1 MRGGVS
7 NSDYDRNSV
16 RVRLEMTKVL
26 LIDDAPADRRLLR
39 DALEADGFEVEEA
52 EDGQDGLRKLFAS
65 RPDVIILDVLMPN
78 MDGWAVCE
86 RVREFTET
94 PIVMLTS
101 LDREEEIVKGL
112 ELGADDFVSKPVS
125 PRHLIARVKAV
136 ARRAHSHAEETDDF
150 RFDDGTLVV
159 DTAQHEVLLNG
170 STVELSPTEFRLLV
184 ALAEAPGRVHEYASL
199 LKRVWG
205 DEYVDDID
213 FLRVYIWRLRKKL
226 ESDPDKPARI
236 VTERGFG
243 YRFAKAP

>member
-1 MRGGVS
+1 
-7 NSDYDRNSV
+7 
-16 RVRLEMTKVL
+16 MTRVL

-39 DALEADGFEVEEA
+39 DALEADGFEVDEA

-65 RPDVIILDVLMPN
+65 RPDVIVLDVMMPN

-112 ELGADDFVSKPVS
+112 DLGADDFVSKPVS

-136 ARRAHSHAEETDDF
+136 TRRAHSHAEETDDF

-170 STVELSPTEFRLLV
+170 QAVELSPTEFKLLV

-226 ESDPDKPARI
+226 ESDPDTPARI
-236 VTERGFG
+236 MTERGFG
-243 YRFAKAP
+243 YRFAKSP